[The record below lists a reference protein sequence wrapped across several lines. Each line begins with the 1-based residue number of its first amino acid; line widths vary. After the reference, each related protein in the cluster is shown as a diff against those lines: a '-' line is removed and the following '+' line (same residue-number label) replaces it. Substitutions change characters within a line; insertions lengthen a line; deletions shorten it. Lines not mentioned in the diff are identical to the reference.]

1 MSFENELYRELQ
13 KHLDKMPVG
22 FPATSSGVELRL
34 LKSLFT
40 PEQAQIALELDYKFK
55 SLKEIYRVRNWGISI
70 EKLESRLEGM
80 VDRGN
85 TFGKTR
91 DGVKVYANIPFV
103 VGILELQVNR
113 LTPELLRDTGQ
124 YFEEKF
130 AAQYL
135 GTTPQMRVFPV
146 RKSITSEHISN
157 RGLMPKMIIS
167 SLISVIYRVPS
178 PILPNPCKSLIQS

>member
-1 MSFENELYRELQ
+1 
-13 KHLDKMPVG
+13 MPVG
-22 FPATSSGVELRL
+22 FPATSSGVELRS

-55 SLKEIYRVRNWGISI
+55 SLEEIYRVRNWGIAI
-70 EKLESRLEGM
+70 EELESRLEGM
-80 VDRGN
+80 VNNGN

-103 VGILELQVNR
+103 VGMLELQVNR
-113 LTPELLRDTGQ
+113 LTPELLRDTRQ

-135 GTTPQMRVFPV
+135 GATPQMRVIPV
-146 RKSITSEHISN
+146 PKSITSEHISN
-157 RGLMPKMIIS
+157 RGLMPKM
-167 SLISVIYRVPS
+167 LF
-178 PILPNPCKSLIQS
+178 LL